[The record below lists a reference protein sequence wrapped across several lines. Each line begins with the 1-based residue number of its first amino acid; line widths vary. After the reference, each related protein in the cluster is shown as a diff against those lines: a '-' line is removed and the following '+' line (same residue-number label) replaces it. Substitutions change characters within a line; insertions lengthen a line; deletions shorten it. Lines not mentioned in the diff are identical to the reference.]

1 MSSTT
6 PTEVALPSRTR
17 ARSVVA
23 GLAVAAVGAA
33 AAYGITATGLDLIP
47 MQDQHQAGSGVN
59 AVVGDGSVRFVRESI
74 SLNVWRA
81 MGTRSGGE
89 VLVSDF

>member
-6 PTEVALPSRTR
+6 SAAVILPSRTR
-17 ARSVVA
+17 ARSIVA

-47 MQDQHQAGSGVN
+47 QQEQHKAGHFD
-59 AVVGDGSVRFVRESI
+59 GDGSVRFVAEPI
-74 SLNVWRA
+74 SLIVWRA
-81 MGTRSGGE
+81 MGTRSGCE
-89 VLVSDF
+89 VLGSDL